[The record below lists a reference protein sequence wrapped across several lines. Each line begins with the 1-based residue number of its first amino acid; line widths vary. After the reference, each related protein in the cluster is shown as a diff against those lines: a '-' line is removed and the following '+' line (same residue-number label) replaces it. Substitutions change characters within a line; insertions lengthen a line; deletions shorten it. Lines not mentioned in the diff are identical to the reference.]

1 MFCCAFLCVHSSF
14 AITLMEKRELLALRS
29 LSSWC
34 LVIAVCLYL
43 DVPLVCL
50 QFVIGVFPDH
60 LLFFYS

>member
-14 AITLMEKRELLALRS
+14 AITLMEKRYLVALRS

-34 LVIAVCLYL
+34 LVIAVWLYL

-50 QFVIGVFPDH
+50 QFVIVVSPDH